1 MQSRV
6 SCVASDWPYRLP
18 ACLPYTPASCLQQ
31 AASRLEN
38 FNVAAAT
45 LAVLYKMHATR
56 WIIHNELKY
65 IILILFQHF
74 NRIAWGR
81 GSGWS
86 YWGLAIVVNTKY
98 MQFPVRQPFSN
109 TFPQVSQSVQDIPC
123 LSMYYIRRAGLI
135 VFHILIHP
143 TLARPPPPKME
154 KQKKKMKIASH
165 AYFLMCAHKI

>member
-1 MQSRV
+1 MLQATGLID
-6 SCVASDWPYRLP
+6 CLP
-18 ACLPYTPASCLQQ
+18 ALCICLLLPRIKLPFLLQQ

-38 FNVAAAT
+38 FNVAAAA

-81 GSGWS
+81 GSGRS
-86 YWGLAIVVNTKY
+86 YWGLAIVNTKY

-109 TFPQVSQSVQDIPC
+109 TFPQVSHSVQDMPC
-123 LSMYYIRRAGLI
+123 LYVLDTTRWRLI

-143 TLARPPPPKME
+143 TLARPPPKME
-154 KQKKKMKIASH
+154 KQKKKMKTASH